1 VAALGGRK
9 PPFARSSEALL
20 AAMRAFEVTYARL
33 DEYQR
38 GMEQYWCLR
47 SLEQEGLEEV
57 EAEVVRENI
66 VHVLGM
72 PLHARVPS
80 LPGLA
85 PGARV
90 RLAIEGIDLL
100 ERTVALAYRQTLA
113 AGGGASAPG
122 GEQDAR

>member
-1 VAALGGRK
+1 
-9 PPFARSSEALL
+9 
-20 AAMRAFEVTYARL
+20 M
-33 DEYQR
+33 
-38 GMEQYWCLR
+38 
-47 SLEQEGLEEV
+47 
-57 EAEVVRENI
+57 RENM

-100 ERTVALAYRQTLA
+100 ERTVALAYRQTL
-113 AGGGASAPG
+113 SAG
-122 GEQDAR
+122 GEQEAR